1 MCIYIYTY
9 ISIHTLVYVHYVL
22 GTLYVYNL
30 CMYIYI
36 YIISYTMNAISYAY
50 NIMIVYTSYHMYS
63 FWEASPALEVTERL
77 KEVGIHFPQAAVASG
92 SQVKTP

>member
-1 MCIYIYTY
+1 
-9 ISIHTLVYVHYVL
+9 
-22 GTLYVYNL
+22 
-30 CMYIYI
+30 
-36 YIISYTMNAISYAY
+36 MNAISYAY